1 MAALD
6 LFFSFLLLLIFFFI
20 IPTRASCPHSSCP
33 GGPTV
38 RFPFRLRILQL
49 RRCGYAGFDL
59 SCNNETLQTTLSLTN
74 SSGNNFIVQTIDY
87 DLQTLIVNDPDNCLP
102 KRFLDRS
109 FDNPP
114 DTTPFRIQSFQ
125 MYTFLKCSPQA
136 TSFPVTARNISCLS
150 DENHTVF
157 AMPSR
162 EYDNWLQS
170 KAPSPS
176 PSPSS
181 SGPSCAVISGV
192 RVPARATHEWGVFG
206 DAIEGVALTW
216 STPDCSLCEAIGRDC
231 GLNRDASQIV
241 CSDPKAK
248 TKGLPRSAKYG
259 IIIGVGIPGFL
270 CILGLASY
278 VCGRISAYGRRNR
291 PNMDLSTSASQQPA
305 IVVVGLDG
313 PTIESYPKTLL
324 GESRRLPKPNDTTC
338 SICLGE
344 YQPNEELRTI
354 PECNHYFHATC
365 VDEWLKM
372 NATCPVCRK
381 SPEGSALITP
391 SSSMSSSSTSLPSP

>member
-1 MAALD
+1 MAALE
-6 LFFSFLLLLIFFFI
+6 LFFSFLLLMIFFFI
-20 IPTRASCPHSSCP
+20 IPTRASCPLSSCP
-33 GGPTV
+33 NGPTV
-38 RFPFRLRILQL
+38 RFPFRLQSLQL

-59 SCNNETLQTTLSLTN
+59 SCNNQTLQTTLSLSN
-74 SSGNNFIVQTIDY
+74 SNGNNFVVRAIEY
-87 DLQTLIVNDPDNCLP
+87 DLQALIVSDPDQCLP
-102 KRFLDRS
+102 KRFLDGS
-109 FDNPP
+109 FDNLLN
-114 DTTPFRIQSFQ
+114 TRPFRIHSFQ
-125 MYTFLKCSPQA
+125 MYTFLNCSPQE
-136 TSFPVTARNISCLS
+136 TSFLASARNISCLS
-150 DENHTVF
+150 GENHTVF
-157 AMPSR
+157 AMPSG

-170 KAPSPS
+170 TAPSPS

-181 SGPSCAVISGV
+181 SGLWCEVISTV
-192 RVPARATHEWGVFG
+192 RVPARAANELAVFG

-216 STPDCSLCEAIGRDC
+216 STPDCRVCETSGRYC
-231 GLNRDASQIV
+231 GLNRDNQIV

-248 TKGLPRSAKYG
+248 RKGLPRSAKYG

-278 VCGRISAYGRRNR
+278 VCGRINAYGRRNQ
-291 PNMDLSTSASQQPA
+291 PDMDLFTSAFQQPA

-344 YQPNEELRTI
+344 YQPKEELRTI
-354 PECNHYFHATC
+354 PECNHYFHASC

-381 SPEGSALITP
+381 SPEGSALVTP

>member
-1 MAALD
+1 MAALE

-20 IPTRASCPHSSCP
+20 IPTRASCPLSSCP
-33 GGPTV
+33 NGPTV
-38 RFPFRLRILQL
+38 RFPFLLQSLQL
-49 RRCGYAGFDL
+49 WRCGYAGFDL
-59 SCNNETLQTTLSLTN
+59 SCNNQTLQTTLSLSN
-74 SSGNNFIVQTIDY
+74 SNGNNFVVRAIEY
-87 DLQTLIVNDPDNCLP
+87 DLQALIVSDPDQCLP
-102 KRFLDRS
+102 KRFLDGS
-109 FDNPP
+109 FDNLLN
-114 DTTPFRIQSFQ
+114 TRPFRIHSFQ
-125 MYTFLKCSPQA
+125 MYTFLNCSPQA
-136 TSFPVTARNISCLS
+136 TSFLASARNISCLS
-150 DENHTVF
+150 GENHTVF
-157 AMPSR
+157 AMPSV

-170 KAPSPS
+170 TAPSPS

-181 SGPSCAVISGV
+181 SGLCEVISSV
-192 RVPARATHEWGVFG
+192 RVPARAANELAVFG

-216 STPDCSLCEAIGRDC
+216 STPDCRVCETSGRYC
-231 GLNRDASQIV
+231 GLNRDNQIV

-248 TKGLPRSAKYG
+248 RKGLPRSAKYG

-270 CILGLASY
+270 FILGLASY
-278 VCGRISAYGRRNR
+278 VCGRINAYGRRNQ
-291 PNMDLSTSASQQPA
+291 PDMDLFTSASQQPA

-344 YQPNEELRTI
+344 YQPKEELRTI
-354 PECNHYFHATC
+354 PECNHYFHASC

-381 SPEGSALITP
+381 SPEGSALVTP

>member
-6 LFFSFLLLLIFFFI
+6 LFFSLLLLLIFFFI
-20 IPTRASCPHSSCP
+20 IPTRASCPPSSCP
-33 GGPTV
+33 LGPIV
-38 RFPFRLRILQL
+38 SFPFRLQRFQL
-49 RRCGYAGFDL
+49 RRCGYPGFDL
-59 SCNNETLQTTLSLTN
+59 SCDNETLQTTLSLSN
-74 SSGNNFIVQTIDY
+74 SSGNKFVVQTIDY
-87 DLQTLIVNDPDNCLP
+87 DLQTLIVNDPDHCLP

-114 DTTPFRIQSFQ
+114 NTTPFRIQSFK
-125 MYTFLKCSPQA
+125 MYKFLNCSPQA
-136 TSFPVTARNISCLS
+136 TSLPDTASNILCLS

-157 AMPSR
+157 AVPSG
-162 EYDNWLQS
+162 EYDNWLKS

-181 SGPSCAVISGV
+181 SGPLCEVISSV
-192 RVPARATHEWGVFG
+192 LVPATAAHELGVFG

-216 STPDCSLCEAIGRDC
+216 STPNCSLCEAIGRDC

-259 IIIGVGIPGFL
+259 IIIGVGIPGVL

-278 VCGRISAYGRRNR
+278 VCGRINAYGRRNR
-291 PNMDLSTSASQQPA
+291 SNMDLSTLASQQPA

-324 GESRRLPKPNDTTC
+324 GESRRVA
-338 SICLGE
+338 
-344 YQPNEELRTI
+344 Q
-354 PECNHYFHATC
+354 AQ
-365 VDEWLKM
+365 
-372 NATCPVCRK
+372 
-381 SPEGSALITP
+381 
-391 SSSMSSSSTSLPSP
+391 